1 MTGPAPTGGAFLL
14 GVPQPERC
22 ASAVQPGLVSRR
34 EAAHAGGVSAAS
46 TSEGRPSTLE
56 EAIARQCIDP
66 VVLLHPQG
74 IALPQGLSPDHRQ
87 LQATSE
93 IAETLDPPRAGLAV
107 LTAEWLGVAAEQD
120 CLERALAALRD
131 LYAQAVLALA
141 DASCPLAPAQWRSL
155 GFLPHWHDENTG
167 LTLQGFN
174 LYDYKHRP
182 DWLNAKHWAN
192 PDLWDVYRW

>member
-1 MTGPAPTGGAFLL
+1 MSAAPTSE
-14 GVPQPERC
+14 ER
-22 ASAVQPGLVSRR
+22 PN
-34 EAAHAGGVSAAS
+34 
-46 TSEGRPSTLE
+46 TLE

-66 VVLLHPQG
+66 VVVLHPQG
-74 IALPQGLSPDHRQ
+74 WALPEGMPPNHRQ
-87 LQATSE
+87 MQATTA
-93 IAETLDPPRAGLAV
+93 IAEALEPPRAGLAI
-107 LTAEWLGVAAEQD
+107 LTTEWLQTAAED
-120 CLERALAALRD
+120 ERLERELAALRD

-141 DASCPLAPAQWRSL
+141 DAHCPLAPPQWRSL
-155 GFLPHWHDENTG
+155 GFLPHWHDEKAG